1 LAFKVCFCHTQR
13 ITFKAKKSSMQE
25 IRKKIT
31 FSLSPDTIEA
41 LRAGAKVDGRNLSRY
56 AEAIFIDFLKIKPKQ
71 VKKPVKPET
80 ASARG

>member
-1 LAFKVCFCHTQR
+1 
-13 ITFKAKKSSMQE
+13 MQD

-71 VKKPVKPET
+71 VKKPVKPGNPEQWHKMHDPVNFD
-80 ASARG
+80 